1 MRRSSKRSGKE
12 NRLLAP
18 HSTDTEASAMPP
30 TKPAWRPTSR
40 QRGEATPS
48 AAAPVAPLVPRR
60 RRARRV
66 KSRRARST
74 ADSSAFTRHDPA
86 APAARRSVGGHEITN
101 WLRWRDEVGVAEEMA
116 SDALFRGGWQIPA
129 RPGAVM

>member
-1 MRRSSKRSGKE
+1 MRRSSKRTGKE

-18 HSTDTEASAMPP
+18 HSAEASAMPS

-86 APAARRSVGGHEITN
+86 APAVRRSVGGHEISN
-101 WLRWRDEVGVAEEMA
+101 WRDFELAPVGVAEELA